1 MVGRPESGVMVCTP
15 DPEILN
21 VIVSAPTW
29 LLASVI
35 AWRNEPVPISFV
47 LVTENVEAT
56 TGLLAQIKN
65 KAALIKNG
73 ARVAFLLRV
82 ETFDELPRVFFKVG
96 LGLVFLSEPAV
107 VVEVVVSLSQER
119 ERSRENAD
127 VLDMTNVF

>member
-1 MVGRPESGVMVCTP
+1 M
-15 DPEILN
+15 
-21 VIVSAPTW
+21 
-29 LLASVI
+29 
-35 AWRNEPVPISFV
+35 

-96 LGLVFLSEPAV
+96 LGPVFLSEPAV

-127 VLDMTNVF
+127 VLEMTNVF